1 MAQPAD
7 DSGSDKWSSLLSRLN
22 PIPGFQEFTGPYKV
36 GTVDV
41 EIPVS
46 DLESPSP
53 APANAA
59 DIETIQF
66 RIFYPAH
73 PDAEG
78 KRITWL
84 PAPQREHLSAYIQFL
99 GFGQLLAQAISFL
112 PRHLHYTSI
121 PVVKNAPVL
130 EPNTPN
136 GRWPTAIFSHGLGGS
151 RNAYSQIV
159 GSLASHGVVVIC
171 PEHRDGSAV
180 ATFIRIPS
188 QQDRY
193 FMRNT
198 RRPIPYHRI
207 PHDPTDEVHALRND
221 QLKIRLWEMGLTHE
235 AVLAIDKGLPLNNLN
250 KSTPSLAPFVGR
262 LHVHEPGSIIF
273 AGHSFGSAT
282 VVQFLKTV
290 FYAGRPELE
299 AMEDPLYTPSRQ
311 SAICRQITPRNVTI
325 LLDMWCFPLL
335 AKSMKPLFDL
345 PLPVYADFPPP
356 TTDPSSTS
364 TSSTSSSSAPP
375 PGGNALLAIESSD
388 FYNWKEHLHATA
400 RILSPVPSAPVVEA
414 TAFYDNDN
422 NHNHTSAGVKLAEP
436 HFFYVE
442 RSAHLSQSDFGVLFP
457 RLTRKVF
464 GSEEPERALRLNR
477 RAALEVLRRNGV
489 PVARTWSGDL
499 VDGVVGVD
507 DKTGAVADT
516 AAVAATATA
525 RDGDEADEGAA
536 GDNREG
542 DGQGENEAQAD
553 QSRAVVGDRGLD
565 DGIHNDRAI
574 LDRSEHDGVVEAWR
588 WIDIVGMGE
597 VVDANDGTVTAG
609 DQAAEA
615 QESEMAGVIE
625 PHASENATAG
635 TAAVA
640 AAATA

>member
-1 MAQPAD
+1 MANP
-7 DSGSDKWSSLLSRLN
+7 SGGDKWSSILSRLN
-22 PIPGFQEFTGPYKV
+22 PVPSFEEFTGPYKV

-46 DLESPSP
+46 DLESPAP

-59 DIETIQF
+59 DIETVQF

-112 PRHLHYTSI
+112 PRHLHYASI

-198 RRPIPYHRI
+198 RHMIPYNRI
-207 PHDPTDEVHALRND
+207 PHDPTEEVHALRND

-235 AVLAIDKGLPLNNLN
+235 AVLAIDRGLPLTNLN
-250 KSTPSLAPFVGR
+250 KSTPSLAPFVNK

-282 VVQFLKTV
+282 VVQFLKSV
-290 FYAGRPELE
+290 FYAGRPELK
-299 AMEDPLYTPSRQ
+299 AMEEPLYTPSRQ
-311 SAICRQITPRNVTI
+311 SSLCKQITPRNVTI

-335 AKSMKPLFDL
+335 AKNMKPLFDL
-345 PLPVYADFPPP
+345 PLPVYADIPP

-364 TSSTSSSSAPP
+364 ERSAPT

-388 FYNWKEHLHATA
+388 FFNWKEHLHATA
-400 RILSPVPSAPVVEA
+400 RALSPVPSAPRVEA
-414 TAFYDNDN
+414 TAFYDN
-422 NHNHTSAGVKLAEP
+422 HNAGGVKLAEP
-436 HFFYVE
+436 HFFFVE

-457 RLTRKVF
+457 RLTRRVF

-477 RAALEVLRRNGV
+477 RAMLQVLRQNGV

-499 VDGVVGVD
+499 VDGALDVE
-507 DKTGAVADT
+507 DKTGGN
-516 AAVAATATA
+516 AATARATT
-525 RDGDEADEGAA
+525 RDGGKAGEGEENAAA
-536 GDNREG
+536 GNNEGEAEAENGVQVKQSSKAVG
-542 DGQGENEAQAD
+542 DGGP
-553 QSRAVVGDRGLD
+553 D

-574 LDRSEHDGVVEAWR
+574 LDRSEHDGAVEAWH

-597 VVDANDGTVTAG
+597 VVDASDGTVTTG

-615 QESEMAGVIE
+615 QEPEMAGVIE
-625 PHASENATAG
+625 PHASENAAAG
-635 TAAVA
+635 TVAMA